1 MSVTMVRS
9 KSILLTSNQTVMLP
23 NDCRNIN
30 QNILKIYFFQLTW
43 ADIGAAKVVTGLKE
57 KLGDEALKAFPKLSA
72 LRDHVYGLPN
82 IKHWVETRPKTD
94 M

>member
-1 MSVTMVRS
+1 
-9 KSILLTSNQTVMLP
+9 
-23 NDCRNIN
+23 
-30 QNILKIYFFQLTW
+30 LTW
-43 ADIGAAKVVTGLKE
+43 ADIGVAMVVTGLKE
-57 KLGDEALKAFPKLSA
+57 KVGDEALTAFPHLSA

>member
-1 MSVTMVRS
+1 MFYRIGS
-9 KSILLTSNQTVMLP
+9 
-23 NDCRNIN
+23 C
-30 QNILKIYFFQLTW
+30 W
-43 ADIGAAKVVTGLKE
+43 ADIGAAMVVTGLKE
-57 KLGDEALKAFPKLSA
+57 KVGDEALTAFPHLSA